1 MSIHG
6 GVDGQGALHRYKG
19 MLLSLYKNRIHAT
32 CSTTDG
38 SRDCLRE
45 KSQREKAKYPG
56 TSLIS
61 AIEKRILA
69 MNTLSKHFGL
79 TGSQN
84 ALALASGECWGEKT
98 AVELGIGKATQLHL
112 R

>member
-1 MSIHG
+1 M
-6 GVDGQGALHRYKG
+6 DGQSALHRYKG
-19 MLLSLYKNRIHAT
+19 MLLSLYRNRIHVT
-32 CSTTDG
+32 CRTTDA

-61 AIEKRILA
+61 AIKKRILA
-69 MNTLSKHFGL
+69 MNMLSKHYGL

-84 ALALASGECWGEKT
+84 ALAHASGECWGENT
-98 AVELGIGKATQLHL
+98 AMELRIGKATQLHL